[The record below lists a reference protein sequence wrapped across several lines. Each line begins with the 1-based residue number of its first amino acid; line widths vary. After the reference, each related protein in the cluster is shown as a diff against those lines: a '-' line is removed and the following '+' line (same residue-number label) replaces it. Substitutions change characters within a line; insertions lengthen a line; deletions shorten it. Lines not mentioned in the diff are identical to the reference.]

1 MRVDA
6 DRFWGLMPR
15 RRLGWRD
22 VDEQHCVVLRPRLGE
37 GWLGRWMAGCL
48 SDPYY
53 RIRLDTIGSFV
64 WRACDGETS
73 LSVIAERM
81 RRHFGDS
88 IEPVEERLGR
98 FVQTMQRGR
107 LITGPAD
114 NDS

>member
-6 DRFWGLMPR
+6 DRFWGLRPR
-15 RRLGWRD
+15 RRLEWRD

-37 GWLGRWMAGCL
+37 GRFGRWLAGCL

-53 RIRLDTIGSFV
+53 RIKLDSIGSFV

-107 LITGPAD
+107 LITGPG
-114 NDS
+114 DSDS

>member
-6 DRFWGLMPR
+6 DRFWGLRPR
-15 RRLGWRD
+15 RRLEWRD

-37 GWLGRWMAGCL
+37 GRFGRWLAGCL

-53 RIRLDTIGSFV
+53 RIKLDSIGSFV

>member
-6 DRFWGLMPR
+6 ERFWGLRPQ
-15 RRLGWRD
+15 RRLDWRD

-37 GWLGRWMAGCL
+37 GRLGRWLARHL

-53 RIRLDTIGSFV
+53 RNKLDTIGSFV

-73 LSVIAERM
+73 LSVIAERQ

-98 FVQTMQRGR
+98 FVQTMERGR
-107 LITGPAD
+107 LIRGLGDT
-114 NDS
+114 DS

>member
-6 DRFWGLMPR
+6 ERFWGLRPR
-15 RRLGWRD
+15 RRLEWRD

-37 GWLGRWMAGCL
+37 GRLGRWLAGCL
-48 SDPYY
+48 SDPHY
-53 RIRLDTIGSFV
+53 RIRLDSIGSFV

-73 LSVIAERM
+73 LSAIAERM
-81 RRHFGDS
+81 RRNFDDS

-107 LITGPAD
+107 LITGVG
-114 NDS
+114 DSDS

>member
-6 DRFWGLMPR
+6 DRFWGLRPR
-15 RRLGWRD
+15 RRLEWRD

-37 GWLGRWMAGCL
+37 GRFGRWLAGCL

-53 RIRLDTIGSFV
+53 RIKLDSIGSFV
-64 WRACDGETS
+64 WRACDGETP